1 MTILTLG
8 CSNKPV
14 EKEMKMP
21 MLSDNR
27 GQAEKEVYKFGC
39 KGAHQV
45 KKNGCHSVCTN
56 TSIKNECLI
65 SPIFINL
72 ELFFCRDLLHPL
84 FERFLMEFILLS
96 RILIK

>member
-21 MLSDNR
+21 MLFHNR
-27 GQAEKEVYKFGC
+27 GPAEKEVYKLGC
-39 KGAHQV
+39 EGAYQMG
-45 KKNGCHSVCTN
+45 KNGCLAVCTN
-56 TSIKNECLI
+56 TGIKKKCLI

-72 ELFFCRDLLHPL
+72 ELFYCRDLLHPL
-84 FERFLMEFILLS
+84 LKGF
-96 RILIK
+96 